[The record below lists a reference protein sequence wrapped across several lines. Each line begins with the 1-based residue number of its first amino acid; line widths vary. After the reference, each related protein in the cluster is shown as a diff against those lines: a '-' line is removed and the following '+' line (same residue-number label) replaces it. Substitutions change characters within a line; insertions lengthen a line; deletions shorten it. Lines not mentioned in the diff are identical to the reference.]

1 MMQAQRGRTGRR
13 SWRRSA
19 TVQAV
24 GLVAAGLLAAALV
37 APGQANGAAG
47 AAESQGRPA
56 PTAERSSAKAYA
68 GLSDDLRAQATR
80 TGQTAR
86 QAATTY
92 WTQARMKA
100 ATPQPGSRFSSA
112 DLKAA
117 AAAGP
122 DGAAGRTATS
132 AAPKGNRPTVNASAT
147 VGRVF
152 FYNPVDKKNHS
163 CSGSALNST
172 SKRLVI
178 TAGHCVFASGQYM
191 QNWVFVPYYNYG
203 NRPYGTFAA
212 RTYRTFDAWRN
223 SASKQHDIA
232 MVTTW
237 TNEQGYLLVNR
248 VGGNGLA
255 WNWSKS
261 IYLTIL
267 AYPADP
273 PYDGTWQQYC
283 RGTTRQV
290 SSSDGRIQ
298 LKCAFTGGSSGGPWF
313 KDYSDSTTLGYVDG
327 VMSTLQ
333 KSTGWNR
340 SSYFDSK
347 VKTMFDATVN
357 D

>member
-1 MMQAQRGRTGRR
+1 MHTQRGNPGRRHGWRATGR
-13 SWRRSA
+13 
-19 TVQAV
+19 TTTKAV
-24 GLVAAGLLAAALV
+24 GLVAAGLLAAALA
-37 APGQANGAAG
+37 APGQASGAAG
-47 AAESQGRPA
+47 SDDGRQ
-56 PTAERSSAKAYA
+56 PTSERATSRADA
-68 GLSDDLRAQATR
+68 GLSPEVRAQAQR
-80 TGQTAR
+80 SGRTAR
-86 QAATTY
+86 QAAVRY
-92 WTQARMKA
+92 WTPARMKA
-100 ATPQPGSRFSSA
+100 ATPQPAPRLTGA
-112 DLKAA
+112 DLRRA

-122 DGAAGRTATS
+122 DGAAGTTATS
-132 AAPKGNRPTVNASAT
+132 AAPRGNRATVNASAT

-178 TAGHCVFASGQYM
+178 TAGHCVYAGGQFM
-191 QNWVFVPYYNYG
+191 QNWVFVPYYNNG

-283 RGTTRQV
+283 RGTTQQV
-290 SSSDGRIQ
+290 SSTDGRIQ

-313 KDYSDSTTLGYVDG
+313 KDYSDTTTLGYVDG

-340 SSYFDSK
+340 SSYFDTK